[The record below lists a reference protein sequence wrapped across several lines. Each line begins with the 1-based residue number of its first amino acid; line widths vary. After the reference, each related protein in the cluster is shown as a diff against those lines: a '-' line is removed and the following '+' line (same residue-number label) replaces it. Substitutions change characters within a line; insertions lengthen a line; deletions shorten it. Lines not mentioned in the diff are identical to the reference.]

1 MKIYTVE
8 RMDKYDYDF
17 SVEIKK
23 YGAFRDRNNALK
35 KAKEVYH
42 SMCSE
47 YEDDIERY
55 SDKDIYIDEDVGGL
69 YVIKDNEF
77 GYYQISYGADEN
89 YEAHSVAVE
98 EWEMED

>member
-23 YGAFRDRNNALK
+23 YGAFRDRKKALK
-35 KAKEVYH
+35 RAKEIYER
-42 SMCSE
+42 MCGE
-47 YEDDIERY
+47 YEDKMLRY
-55 SDKDIYIDEDVGGL
+55 SDKDVYSDEYNGSL
-69 YVIKDNEF
+69 YVEEDPEY
-77 GYYQISYGADEN
+77 GYYEISFGCDGP
-89 YEAHSVAVE
+89 YECHSVAVE

>member
-35 KAKEVYH
+35 KAKEVYY
-42 SMCSE
+42 SMYGE
-47 YEDDIERY
+47 DEDDIEHY
-55 SDKDIYIDEDVGGL
+55 SDKDVYIDEDVGGL
-69 YVIKDNEF
+69 YVIEDNEF
-77 GYYQISYGADEN
+77 GYYQISFGADEN